1 MDTQLHS
8 WLLPD
13 NTTIEPDQPPETH
26 KTVDTVVVSGRGV
39 LLSSGPDI
47 TIALFRTMFKEWLFR
62 KQNVE
67 EVIITFT

>member
-47 TIALFRTMFKEWLFR
+47 TIALFR
-62 KQNVE
+62 NYV
-67 EVIITFT
+67 

>member
-13 NTTIEPDQPPETH
+13 NTTIEPDQPLETH

-39 LLSSGPDI
+39 LPCSGPDI
-47 TIALFRTMFKEWLFR
+47 TIALFR
-62 KQNVE
+62 NYV
-67 EVIITFT
+67 

>member
-1 MDTQLHS
+1 MQLHS

-13 NTTIEPDQPPETH
+13 NTTIEPDQQPETH

-39 LLSSGPDI
+39 LLCFGPDI
-47 TIALFRTMFKEWLFR
+47 TLPCSETMFKEWLFR

>member
-13 NTTIEPDQPPETH
+13 NTTIEPDQQPETH
-26 KTVDTVVVSGRGV
+26 KTVDTVVVSGRHQI
-39 LLSSGPDI
+39 LPLPCSE
-47 TIALFRTMFKEWLFR
+47 TMFKEWLFR